1 VTEPGVPVPGPPV
14 DGSVPADGP
23 DAAAPPGAAADF
35 GVAVTHLVDA
45 AGAGPILVV
54 VDFDGTVAEIDPH
67 PMGATILPAARRAL
81 RRLARLARA
90 APDRLTV
97 AILSGRTAADVAR
110 RVRVGGVL
118 YLGNHGNERG
128 WLPPRRSAERLE
140 VTLLPALLPF
150 AERARRLGATVAA
163 ELARVVG
170 RTAGAEPVAPP
181 EWLYVEDKGPAV
193 AFHYRAAP
201 DPAAALA
208 ALEKAIARAGADG
221 ATSGFRRLDG
231 RLVVEFQ
238 PEPTF
243 DKGRAVAHLLEEVRP
258 GAAIVL
264 GDDRSDALAFAV
276 VGEAR
281 GSGRLAAGLAVA
293 VEGGREVP
301 PEVRTAADLVLARPR
316 DAARLLARLAA
327 ALEARLADRLG
338 ASSAGFAAGSSATA
352 STPTRR
358 RPPPGEPR
366 PGGGATVAAD
376 PDGRR

>member
-1 VTEPGVPVPGPPV
+1 VTEPGATVPVGP
-14 DGSVPADGP
+14 PADGP
-23 DAAAPPGAAADF
+23 VPAGGGPVTAADP
-35 GVAVTHLVDA
+35 VTAVDRLVEA
-45 AGAGPILVV
+45 AGARPILVV

-81 RRLARLARA
+81 RRLARLART
-90 APDRLTV
+90 APHRLTV
-97 AILSGRTAADVAR
+97 AVLSGRTAADVAR
-110 RVRVGGVL
+110 RVRVGGL
-118 YLGNHGNERG
+118 HYLGNHGNERG
-128 WLPPRRSAERLE
+128 WLPPRRPAERLE
-140 VTLLPALLPF
+140 VALLPALVPF
-150 AERARRLGATVAA
+150 AERARRLGTTVAA

-208 ALEKAIARAGADG
+208 ALETAIARAGADG

-238 PEPTF
+238 PEPTL
-243 DKGRAVAHLLEEVRP
+243 DKGRAVARLLEEVRP
-258 GAAIVL
+258 GAALVL

-276 VGEAR
+276 IREAR
-281 GSGRLAAGLAVA
+281 GSRRLAAALAVA

-301 PEVRTAADLVLARPR
+301 PEVRAAADLVVARPR

-338 ASSAGFAAGSSATA
+338 EPGTAGFAAGSSPTA
-352 STPTRR
+352 STPYSTTTCARRTSSRR
-358 RPPPGEPR
+358 RR
-366 PGGGATVAAD
+366 DGGC
-376 PDGRR
+376 